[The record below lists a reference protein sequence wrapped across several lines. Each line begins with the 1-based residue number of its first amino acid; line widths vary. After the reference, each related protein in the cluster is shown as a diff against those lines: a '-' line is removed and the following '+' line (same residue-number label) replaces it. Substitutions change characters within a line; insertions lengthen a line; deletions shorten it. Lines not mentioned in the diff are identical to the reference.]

1 MTCKRIKKEYFKL
14 ISSRTK
20 LNFAPHK
27 IENGLIYTLY
37 SDRFNLI
44 KIGFAENKKVLET
57 KLIHEEFILLGYKAG
72 KKTNLNLLTK
82 ILNELDVKYS
92 SNLLDTLNL
101 KYSNT
106 LIRHLSIL
114 GWPIGYSI
122 HKQRKIKKELSC
134 A

>member
-20 LNFAPHK
+20 LNVAPHK
-27 IENGLIYTLY
+27 IKNGLIYTLY
-37 SDRFNLI
+37 SDRFNI
-44 KIGFAENKKVLET
+44 VEIGFAENKKVLET
-57 KLIHEEFILLGYKAG
+57 KLIHEEFILLGCKAG
-72 KKTNLNLLTK
+72 KKNNLNLITK

-92 SNLLDTLNL
+92 YDLLDTLIV

-114 GWPIGYSI
+114 GWPIGDSI
-122 HKQRKIKKELSC
+122 QKQRKIKKELSC